1 MNILV
6 TGGAGY
12 IGSHVVKHL
21 GEKTGH
27 SITVI
32 DNLSTGK
39 KEAVLYGS
47 LVVEDLENS
56 DAVETLFSNNNFDAV
71 LHFAA
76 KIEVEESVREP
87 LKYYLNNT
95 MNTAKLVETSARHGV
110 KYFIFSSTA
119 AVYGD
124 PDRVPVTEED
134 HPKPLNPYGKS
145 KLFSEQILQDAGR
158 ANKGFKYC
166 ILRYF
171 NVAGADGEGRIG
183 QNTPNATHLIKVACQ
198 AALGMRESV
207 SIFGTDYDTPDGTGV
222 RDYIHV
228 DDLADAHLMAL
239 EYLEGNGSDIFNVGY
254 GRGYSVREVLDA
266 VKRISTVDFPV
277 HETGRR
283 AGDSARVVADNA
295 KMVSKTGWK
304 PNYDNLDYICETAL
318 EWERKCLKQ

>member
-1 MNILV
+1 MNILI

-12 IGSHVVKHL
+12 IGSHVVKRL
-21 GEKTGH
+21 GEKTDCN
-27 SITVI
+27 ITVI
-32 DNLSTGK
+32 DNLSTGR

-56 DAVETLFSNNNFDAV
+56 EAVETLFSKKNFDAV
-71 LHFAA
+71 MHFAA

-95 MNTAKLVETSARHGV
+95 MNTARLIETTLRHGV

-124 PDRVPVTEED
+124 PETVPVKEDAPTE
-134 HPKPLNPYGKS
+134 PLNPYGRS
-145 KLFSEQILQDAGR
+145 KLFSEGVLQDAGR
-158 ANKGFKYC
+158 AYKGLKYC

-171 NVAGADGEGRIG
+171 NVAGADGKGRIG

-198 AALGMRESV
+198 AALGMRDSV

-228 DDLADAHLMAL
+228 DDLADAHLKAL
-239 EYLEGNGSDIFNVGY
+239 EYLEGNGSDLFNVGY

-266 VKRISTVDFPV
+266 VKKISRVDFPV
-277 HETGRR
+277 RETGRR
-283 AGDSARVVADNA
+283 AGDSARVVADN
-295 KMVSKTGWK
+295 KKILKETGWK
-304 PNYDNLDYICETAL
+304 PRFDNLEYICETAL
-318 EWERKCLKQ
+318 AWERKCLRQ